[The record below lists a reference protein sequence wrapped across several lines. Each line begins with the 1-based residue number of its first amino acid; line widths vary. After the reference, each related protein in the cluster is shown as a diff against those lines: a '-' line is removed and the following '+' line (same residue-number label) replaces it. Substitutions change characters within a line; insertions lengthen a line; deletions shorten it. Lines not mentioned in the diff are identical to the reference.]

1 MTKQLHIATEAAG
14 PKKSPALDFQ
24 QLQQQVEKLKDVYSD
39 QNVYKETKKLV
50 DALHKPIDKWKI
62 VCKYRLALP
71 SKFRS
76 AKSMTYAGIELT
88 EINMPQTLIKFLTTK
103 LRASSSKN
111 VTKTRLLAMLL
122 AHEGFNV
129 TFAGNRLRIK
139 FDDNVKFATES
150 LHS

>member
-14 PKKSPALDFQ
+14 PKKSPAIDFQ
-24 QLQQQVEKLKDVYSD
+24 QLQQQVEKLKDVYDD

-88 EINMPQTLIKFLTTK
+88 EINMPQTLIKFLT
-103 LRASSSKN
+103 
-111 VTKTRLLAMLL
+111 RLLAMLL

-129 TFAGNRLRIK
+129 AFAGSRLRIK

>member
-1 MTKQLHIATEAAG
+1 
-14 PKKSPALDFQ
+14 
-24 QLQQQVEKLKDVYSD
+24 
-39 QNVYKETKKLV
+39 
-50 DALHKPIDKWKI
+50 
-62 VCKYRLALP
+62 
-71 SKFRS
+71 
-76 AKSMTYAGIELT
+76 MTYAGIELT

-129 TFAGNRLRIK
+129 TFAGSRLRIK